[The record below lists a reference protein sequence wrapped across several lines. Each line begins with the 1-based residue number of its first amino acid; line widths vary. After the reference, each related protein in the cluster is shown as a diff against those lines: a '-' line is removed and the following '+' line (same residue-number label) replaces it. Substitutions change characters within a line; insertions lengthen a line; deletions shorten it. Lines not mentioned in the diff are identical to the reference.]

1 MVAIFKLCGLVV
13 RLNIKTIGNIGEVGV
28 DFAIY
33 LLLCIGHQIIW
44 ENNIFLDPV
53 VRELLWT
60 LTKISRN
67 IQCEI

>member
-33 LLLCIGHQIIW
+33 LLLCIC
-44 ENNIFLDPV
+44 
-53 VRELLWT
+53 LLYT
-60 LTKISRN
+60 SPSPRDTR
-67 IQCEI
+67 

>member
-1 MVAIFKLCGLVV
+1 MKKVLISVIIMIILVFIGFEILTESNSILNSVSFSFK
-13 RLNIKTIGNIGEVGV
+13 
-28 DFAIY
+28 
-33 LLLCIGHQIIW
+33 IW